1 MLIVTNVIWL
11 ALEYLWL
18 DTSKHIQFSIIRLV
32 YFGFLGT
39 IRAEGTIQKDNTDLD
54 AEEVIFSKEAIKA
67 IKVWFYDVL
76 SWCFLIWMFGRS
88 IM

>member
-54 AEEVIFSKEAIKA
+54 TEEVIFSKEAIKA

>member
-1 MLIVTNVIWL
+1 MLIVTNLVWL

-39 IRAEGTIQKDNTDLD
+39 IRAEGTIQRDNTDFD
-54 AEEVIFSKEAIKA
+54 TEEKLISNEAKKA
-67 IKVWFYDVL
+67 IKIWFYDVL
-76 SWCFLIWMFGRS
+76 SWCLLIWIFGRS